1 MASGSVRVAQSI
13 ENGLPAQR
21 RKEKQQRLKI
31 MAMGDIQVA
40 EEHLKFGRTNDAQ
53 STLDNMSPE
62 TAVVAKRCAQYWI
75 QRVQV
80 RLFFLLSVVC
90 FPRTLFSFPLLL
102 FFLFFFWALDL
113 TFSSCSSPYFRLLF
127 FFCMCIQTD

>member
-1 MASGSVRVAQSI
+1 MLHSHS
-13 ENGLPAQR
+13 
-21 RKEKQQRLKI
+21 QQQQQQYRLAKNSA

-62 TAVVAKRCAQYWI
+62 TAVVAKTCAQYWI

-80 RLFFLLSVVC
+80 C
-90 FPRTLFSFPLLL
+90 
-102 FFLFFFWALDL
+102 
-113 TFSSCSSPYFRLLF
+113 
-127 FFCMCIQTD
+127 

>member
-90 FPRTLFSFPLLL
+90 CLFSSHLVLFSLVAFFSL
-102 FFLFFFWALDL
+102 FFLGA
-113 TFSSCSSPYFRLLF
+113 
-127 FFCMCIQTD
+127 

>member
-1 MASGSVRVAQSI
+1 MMLKQRLSSAKKKKRPAPSEANVAASASAGVQSNKRRRTESRSRSHTASSSNSMASGSMRVAQSI

-21 RKEKQQRLKI
+21 RKEKQQRLHT

-62 TAVVAKRCAQYWI
+62 TAVVAKTCAQYWI

-80 RLFFLLSVVC
+80 C
-90 FPRTLFSFPLLL
+90 
-102 FFLFFFWALDL
+102 
-113 TFSSCSSPYFRLLF
+113 
-127 FFCMCIQTD
+127 